1 MKQIVFILALLLPIC
16 GFAQFSD
23 DFSNSDLNQNWKG
36 NISKFSV
43 KDGQL
48 WLDAEPGKAGIA
60 SIYHEYT
67 AFPTMEWTFDVLL
80 DVNPSSQ
87 NKIVI

>member
-36 NISKFSV
+36 NINKFSI

-60 SIYHEYT
+60 KSGNC
-67 AFPTMEWTFDVLL
+67 FDI
-80 DVNPSSQ
+80 P
-87 NKIVI
+87 